1 MKLCIGLKIIK
12 DQNQSETFSRSC
24 YNLNLDIYTESNF
37 IYLVIWNCDLKS
49 KHVLY
54 EDRDQTFRSHFSRVE
69 LLLIGLEQIRS
80 SGDLRE
86 STLWRSFCHQ
96 SNKKKFVIAN
106 QFTTKKILAM
116 THWSEY
122 LLNILFIEFYNI
134 FMLFKVQSKQW
145 MITAWVCNKKFLKP
159 TLIIS
164 TILTYFRLW
173 SKNCEMCTI
182 HWWVRHMMVTYFAW
196 AYF

>member
-12 DQNQSETFSRSC
+12 DQNQVKPLVEAVTILTST
-24 YNLNLDIYTESNF
+24 YAQYTHTHTHTEESNF
-37 IYLVIWNCDLKS
+37 IYLVIWNYDLKS

-69 LLLIGLEQIRS
+69 LSLIGLEQIRS

-106 QFTTKKILAM
+106 QFTKNKKNSGNDTLIWIFAKIQKLRTKILPKP
-116 THWSEY
+116 WS
-122 LLNILFIEFYNI
+122 LQCMRN
-134 FMLFKVQSKQW
+134 
-145 MITAWVCNKKFLKP
+145 
-159 TLIIS
+159 
-164 TILTYFRLW
+164 
-173 SKNCEMCTI
+173 
-182 HWWVRHMMVTYFAW
+182 
-196 AYF
+196 

>member
-1 MKLCIGLKIIK
+1 MYDIYFLVFSEKDAECRKLVLESWFSKNSLNKVFEWGYINSKIKIK
-12 DQNQSETFSRSC
+12 TNEIVHRTKNNQGSESSETFSRSC
-24 YNLNLDIYTESNF
+24 NNLNLDIRTVHTHTHTEESNF

-69 LLLIGLEQIRS
+69 LSLIGLEQIRS

-106 QFTTKKILAM
+106 QFTKHKKKFWQWH
-116 THWSEY
+116 TD
-122 LLNILFIEFYNI
+122 LNI
-134 FMLFKVQSKQW
+134 
-145 MITAWVCNKKFLKP
+145 C
-159 TLIIS
+159 
-164 TILTYFRLW
+164 
-173 SKNCEMCTI
+173 
-182 HWWVRHMMVTYFAW
+182 
-196 AYF
+196 

>member
-1 MKLCIGLKIIK
+1 MKTNEIVHRTKN
-12 DQNQSETFSRSC
+12 NQGSESSETFSRSC
-24 YNLNLDIYTESNF
+24 NNLNLDIHTESNF

-69 LLLIGLEQIRS
+69 LSLIGLEQIRS

-122 LLNILFIEFYNI
+122 LLNILLLNFTIFSCFLKYNPN
-134 FMLFKVQSKQW
+134 SEW

-173 SKNCEMCTI
+173 S
-182 HWWVRHMMVTYFAW
+182 
-196 AYF
+196 

>member
-12 DQNQSETFSRSC
+12 DQNQVKPLVEAVTISTSTYRPIHTHTHTVHTE
-24 YNLNLDIYTESNF
+24 ESNF

-69 LLLIGLEQIRS
+69 LSLIGLEQIRS

-106 QFTTKKILAM
+106 QFTK
-116 THWSEY
+116 
-122 LLNILFIEFYNI
+122 
-134 FMLFKVQSKQW
+134 
-145 MITAWVCNKKFLKP
+145 NKKKFWQWH
-159 TLIIS
+159 TDQNICSIYYYW
-164 TILTYFRLW
+164 ILQYF
-173 SKNCEMCTI
+173 
-182 HWWVRHMMVTYFAW
+182 HAF
-196 AYF
+196 